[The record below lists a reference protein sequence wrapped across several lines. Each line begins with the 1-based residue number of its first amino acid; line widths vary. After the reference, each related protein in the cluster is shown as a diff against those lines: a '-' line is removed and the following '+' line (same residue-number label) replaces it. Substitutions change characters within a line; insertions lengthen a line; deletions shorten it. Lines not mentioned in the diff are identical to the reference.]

1 MRADRQKLELILAR
15 KCMTSSDIIGT
26 QLNKRTW
33 YKVLNG
39 KEVRPRTIGI
49 LSKALGVDVT
59 EIIASDEGQ

>member
-39 KEVRPRTIGI
+39 KEVRPRTLGI
-49 LSKALGVDVT
+49 LAKALGVDVS
-59 EIIASDEGQ
+59 EILADNQ

>member
-15 KCMTSSDIIGT
+15 KCMTSSDIIGS

-39 KEVRPRTIGI
+39 KEVRPRTLGI
-49 LSKALGVDVT
+49 LSKALGVDVS
-59 EIIASDEGQ
+59 EILADNQ